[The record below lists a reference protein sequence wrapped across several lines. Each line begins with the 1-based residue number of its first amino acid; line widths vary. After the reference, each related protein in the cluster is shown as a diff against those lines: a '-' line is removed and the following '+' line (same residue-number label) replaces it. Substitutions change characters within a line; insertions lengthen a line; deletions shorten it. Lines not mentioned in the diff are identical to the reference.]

1 MTRDGLRREPAWP
14 GGPARR
20 RRRAEHLV
28 CRPPARP
35 HACMPAGLAGRRAA
49 WFVIVGV
56 DWTRALLEAGP
67 KRYSLVVQIGSG
79 GWPGAVRSGT

>member
-28 CRPPARP
+28 CRPPAHL
-35 HACMPAGLAGRRAA
+35 HARMPARLSGGPWAVLK
-49 WFVIVGV
+49 
-56 DWTRALLEAGP
+56 AGP
-67 KRYSLVVQIGSG
+67 KRYSLVV
-79 GWPGAVRSGT
+79 